1 MYLILCST
9 RSQNFIKNKR
19 NFNFF
24 ILNFS
29 FFVMNSYERIS
40 KFQNNFADMIIFQ
53 YLINYNVEII
63 I

>member
-40 KFQNNFADMIIFQ
+40 KFQNNFPDNFPIFNK
-53 YLINYNVEII
+53 L
-63 I
+63 

>member
-9 RSQNFIKNKR
+9 RPQNFIKNKR